1 MLKND
6 EERKRERVSTISV
19 KHSSI
24 AERHRKIII
33 MARGASL
40 SLSMRKSLTEFERPK
55 GDCFGHTVCAGVRL
69 KGGRALREREL
80 LGAEFRVENIRTMSS
95 HAPQRN
101 IHKMTID

>member
-6 EERKRERVSTISV
+6 EERKGERESTISV

-33 MARGASL
+33 MARGASI
-40 SLSMRKSLTEFERPK
+40 SLSMRKSLTEFESDQGRLLWP
-55 GDCFGHTVCAGVRL
+55 HGVRWR
-69 KGGRALREREL
+69 KAERGRALREREL

-101 IHKMTID
+101 IHKMTMD